1 MVGLFVLGNNGGS
14 LPVFRSLVILTVLM
28 AVHAPTVGAQEW
40 ARKMFL
46 TCNESL
52 SHDFGVVAKGS
63 KAVHDFEFQNIYE
76 EDIHIAGV
84 RSSCRCTEAFITTHT
99 LKTWEKGAIRAV
111 FNTKTRSHSN
121 SATLTVIIDR
131 PYYAE
136 VQLSV
141 RGYIRGDVLFTPGSV
156 AFGDVE
162 QGQSVEREIS
172 VSHSGRAS
180 WEIVDVRS
188 ANPHFEVELDSRQVN
203 FGQVSYTMLVRL
215 KPDAPAGYI
224 HDQLT
229 IVTNDSYNS
238 SLELPVEGRVTSSL
252 SVSPSPLFLGV
263 LKPGEVARKQLFV
276 RGNKPFKI
284 TDITCAGESFE
295 FKVPDTA
302 KKAHLVPVTF
312 TAGSKPGTIDEKI
325 EIKTDLGA
333 TTCCQASATV
343 TAPTATVSDE
353 GNGAG

>member
-1 MVGLFVLGNNGGS
+1 M
-14 LPVFRSLVILTVLM
+14 FRSLVILTVLV
-28 AVHAPTVGAQEW
+28 AVYTPTAGAQQW

-76 EDIHIAGV
+76 EEIHIAGV
-84 RSSCRCTEAFITTHT
+84 RSSCGCTEPYVTKHT
-99 LKTWEKGAIRAV
+99 LKTWEKGAIRTV
-111 FNTKTRSHSN
+111 FNTKTRSHAN

-131 PYYAE
+131 PYHAE

-162 QGQSVEREIS
+162 HGQAAEREIK
-172 VSHSGRAS
+172 VSHTGRAD

-188 ANPHFEVELDSRQVN
+188 ANPHFEVELDSPRRN

-215 KPDAPAGYI
+215 KPDAPAGYM

-229 IVTNDSYNS
+229 IVTNDSYKS
-238 SLELPVEGRVTSSL
+238 CLELPVEGRVTSPL
-252 SVSPSPLFLGV
+252 SVSPSQLFLGV
-263 LKPGEVARKQLFV
+263 LKPGEVAKKQLFV
-276 RGNKPFKI
+276 RGNKAFRI
-284 TDITCAGESFE
+284 TDISCAGGDFE
-295 FKVPDTA
+295 FKVPNTA

-312 TAGSKPGTIDEKI
+312 TAGAQAGTIDERI
-325 EIKTDLGA
+325 EIKTDLG
-333 TTCCQASATV
+333 TTTSCRASATV
-343 TAPTATVSDE
+343 TPPAAAVSDS
-353 GNGAG
+353 GN